1 MHGYVPEGFFETY
14 LSGEHWYAVP
24 LAVFLAVPMYANAAG
39 IVPRCRSLCGKR
51 REPRHRTCLHD
62 VGSRY
67 IFARGYHVKESN
79 EHASHRDFLQHSCL
93 RHHPPWLAVQL
104 LFIGNERPEI
114 QLASVMY
121 NATTDD
127 EEHLADHHYKI
138 DNSSYQD

>member
-1 MHGYVPEGFFETY
+1 MAMCRRILRDLPQWRALVCRASCR
-14 LSGEHWYAVP
+14 LSCSTDVRQRCRYC
-24 LAVFLAVPMYANAAG
+24 
-39 IVPRCRSLCGKR
+39 PRCRSLCGKR

-62 VGSRY
+62 VGSRS